1 MTIVQLEYL
10 LAVADYG
17 SFSVASE
24 HCFVTQPSLSTQIK
38 NLEEELGV
46 ILLDRSEKPMA
57 LTEAGRVVVEKAR
70 NAVSEF
76 YKVAESIKEMRNEVK
91 GSLRLAVIPTIA
103 PYLLH
108 RFIPDFIRRYP
119 EVNLEIKEMFTRDI
133 VTALKHDAVDI
144 AVLAG
149 GFTDPK
155 EIREEVLFDDEFYL
169 YASQKHRLY
178 GQSAVTVGDIDVS
191 HLLLLADGHCLRTQV
206 LDLCNSRNQKTY
218 NMAFE
223 SGSLETIMRIVDT
236 SDTITIIPAMA
247 AAMVADSHRDQL
259 RPFVDGEAFRHIS
272 LAVSRTFFKRK
283 IYEAL
288 KQSILDNL
296 PEGEKRFINN
306 IEK

>member
-17 SFSVASE
+17 SFSIASE

-46 ILLDRSEKPMA
+46 ILLNRSEKPMA

-70 NAVSEF
+70 NAISEF
-76 YKVAESIKEMRNEVK
+76 YKVAESIKEMKNETK
-91 GSLRLAVIPTIA
+91 GNLRLAVIPTIA

-108 RFIPDFIRRYP
+108 RFIPDFIRQYP
-119 EVNLEIKEMFTRDI
+119 EINLEIKEMFTKDI
-133 VTALKHDAVDI
+133 AIALKHDTIDI
-144 AVLAG
+144 AILAG
-149 GFTDPK
+149 GFTNP
-155 EIREEVLFDDEFYL
+155 EEVNEEVLFDDEFYL
-169 YASQKHRLY
+169 YTSRKHDLY
-178 GQSAVTVGDIDVS
+178 KKSTVTIEDVDTS
-191 HLLLLADGHCLRTQV
+191 RLLLLADGHCLRTQI
-206 LDLCNSRNQKTY
+206 LDLCNSKRKKTY

-236 SDTITIIPAMA
+236 TDSITIIPAMA
-247 AAMVADSHRDQL
+247 AAMVSDSHRDQL
-259 RPFVDGEAFRHIS
+259 RPFAGKEAFRHIS

-288 KQSILDNL
+288 KKTILENL
-296 PEGEKRFINN
+296 QGEKEISFH
-306 IEK
+306 

>member
-46 ILLDRSEKPMA
+46 ILLDRSEKPMV

-76 YKVAESIKEMRNEVK
+76 YKVAESIKEMKNEVK

-108 RFIPDFIRRYP
+108 RFIPGFIRKYP
-119 EVNLEIKEMFTRDI
+119 EINLEIKEMFTKDI
-133 VTALKHDAVDI
+133 VTALKHDVVDI

-155 EIREEVLFDDEFYL
+155 EIREEVLFDDAFYL
-169 YASQKHRLY
+169 YTSRKHRLY
-178 GQSAVTVGDIDVS
+178 GKSAVTVGDIDVS
-191 HLLLLADGHCLRTQV
+191 RLLLLADGHCLRTQV
-206 LDLCNSRNQKTY
+206 LDLCNSKNKKPY

-236 SDTITIIPAMA
+236 TDAITIIPAMA
-247 AAMVADSHRDQL
+247 AAMVDDSRRDQL

-288 KQSILDNL
+288 KQSILENL
-296 PEGEKRFINN
+296 SEGKN
-306 IEK
+306 